1 MAVLTV
7 FLKNLQVYINVKIN
21 INLSFRYFRES
32 FFFFP
37 KLNWNRNA
45 MKIGHLLHILS
56 PQRELRILNSIKP
69 LIASI
74 IEILS
79 NTKET
84 SLIRVSSCHR
94 HQNFE
99 VFILLFKLGKTGK
112 IRKEKNLNRMGNKWS
127 SEVPIVKVFP
137 SCLWLRLKA
146 FPFHFFFFNFHRN
159 TIFCD

>member
-1 MAVLTV
+1 MQISALGMAVLTV

-21 INLSFRYFRES
+21 INLSFRYFGNQ
-32 FFFFP
+32 FFFP

-56 PQRELRILNSIKP
+56 PQRELRILNTIKP

-74 IEILS
+74 IEILL

-112 IRKEKNLNRMGNKWS
+112 IRKEKNLNRIGNK
-127 SEVPIVKVFP
+127 
-137 SCLWLRLKA
+137 
-146 FPFHFFFFNFHRN
+146 
-159 TIFCD
+159 